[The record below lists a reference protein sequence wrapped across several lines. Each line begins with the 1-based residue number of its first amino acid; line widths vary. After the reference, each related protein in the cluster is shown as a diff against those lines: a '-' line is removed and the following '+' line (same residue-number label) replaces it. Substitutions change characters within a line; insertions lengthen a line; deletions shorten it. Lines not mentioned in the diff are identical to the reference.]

1 MAETTKPKRRRKS
14 TIREPVD
21 KSQTAAKSK
30 ESRQRTPETPAKPA
44 DRAAAS
50 DSEHVKVIPPAQ
62 AKPRGRA
69 WLLSFLLMI
78 VVVGVGHITWPRW
91 QTYVMEYV
99 PDSVNAAFADS
110 RIGSLTTRISEL
122 EFETNSL
129 RQRDKEIV
137 RLEGEREKLQHTISG
152 ILERVE
158 NLESSIFAVKKMAKA
173 AATATAQ
180 EAAAAS
186 HGLKKLNDRLKNLEP
201 AAAPRQAAD
210 PAFVIRLDKL
220 ENSIALAE
228 GLSQRIVKLEKSD
241 ARSRQELTVTQ
252 NQLNTSRQTFQE
264 LASRVAS
271 VEARPANTGPGKLPV
286 IILAVSDLRDAVH
299 QGNAYVTEL
308 EVLKAATGNGTAV
321 RAALIRLEKHAAK
334 GVGTLSDLREAFS
347 KLAGTI
353 VAADR
358 DAADAGWID
367 RTLERVSSLIK
378 FRRIDGSSEATSADF
393 LVFQAEKH
401 LANGNLAAAFS
412 AIEKLDGAAKVAA
425 SKWLSRAMARLGAEQ
440 SLATLH
446 AHATAMLSAAKG

>member
-14 TIREPVD
+14 TIRKPAT
-21 KSQTAAKSK
+21 KSRTVAKSK
-30 ESRQRTPETPAKPA
+30 ETRQPAAETPAKTG
-44 DRAAAS
+44 DQAATS
-50 DSEHVKVIPPAQ
+50 DGEHVKIIPPVQ
-62 AKPRGRA
+62 TKQRGRA
-69 WLLSFLLMI
+69 WLLSFPLIMVI
-78 VVVGVGHITWPRW
+78 FGVGYVTWPRW
-91 QTYVMEYV
+91 QPYMMAYV
-99 PDSVNAAFADS
+99 PDSLNTAFNDS
-110 RIGSLTTRISEL
+110 RIGGLTTRVSEL
-122 EFETNSL
+122 EFKTNSL

-186 HGLKKLNDRLKNLEP
+186 HGLKELNERLKNLEP

-241 ARSRQELTVTQ
+241 ARSRQELTAAQ
-252 NQLNTSRQTFQE
+252 NQLNASRQTFQE
-264 LASRVAS
+264 LESRVAS
-271 VEARPANTGPGKLPV
+271 VEARPASNGPGELPV
-286 IILAVSDLRDAVH
+286 IILAISDLREAIH
-299 QGNAYVTEL
+299 RGHAYVNEL
-308 EVLKAATGNGTAV
+308 EVLRTAAGNGTAV